1 MEKRGL
7 IIKQFRGNECVIAV
21 FGWQVSR
28 LKEKKKKR
36 RAAFQLLA
44 PFPLVPII
52 GPRNR
57 VSENS
62 FFRVE
67 ESGAIVEF
75 LQRLICQAKIK
86 RRKIYRDNKSGL

>member
-1 MEKRGL
+1 MCYRDLWLAISALEGK
-7 IIKQFRGNECVIAV
+7 
-21 FGWQVSR
+21 
-28 LKEKKKKR
+28 KKKKR

-75 LQRLICQAKIK
+75 L
-86 RRKIYRDNKSGL
+86 